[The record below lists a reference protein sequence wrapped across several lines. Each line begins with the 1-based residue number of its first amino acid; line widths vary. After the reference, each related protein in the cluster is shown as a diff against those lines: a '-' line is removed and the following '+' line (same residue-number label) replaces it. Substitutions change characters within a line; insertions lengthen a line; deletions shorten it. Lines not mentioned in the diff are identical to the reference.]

1 MFYLSHS
8 LFSTISNEK
17 SLSLHHGFP
26 VYNIFLLDCYQ
37 DFLFYLRFGFQQCD
51 YNETSYLEFAELL
64 GLVKLSLYP
73 KFERFSGI
81 IVLLFLNV
89 YSVSLLMKFQL
100 YICKTFNYYSSCPWV
115 HENLFRFPQFFSYL
129 FLDWIVSI
137 YLS

>member
-37 DFLFYLRFGFQQCD
+37 DFLLYLRFGFQQCD

-100 YICKTFNYYSSCPWV
+100 YICKTFN
-115 HENLFRFPQFFSYL
+115 
-129 FLDWIVSI
+129 
-137 YLS
+137 